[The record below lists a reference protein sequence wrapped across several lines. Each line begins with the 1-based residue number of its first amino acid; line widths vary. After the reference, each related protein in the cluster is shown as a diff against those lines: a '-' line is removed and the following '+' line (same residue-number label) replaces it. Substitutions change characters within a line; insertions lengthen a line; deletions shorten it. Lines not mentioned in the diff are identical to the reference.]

1 VAIDPVWRRLRRRF
15 SISAPRVAV
24 RTHLG
29 WPWRAAVVLALVALV
44 GGMWWWGFDFGQIFG
59 GFNRK
64 AVEQQLATA
73 EADATRHAQEAAA
86 LRQTNSA
93 LESELAMT
101 RGAQAAL
108 TKQVAELS
116 QENQQVK
123 EEVAFLQKLVSD
135 ASKTVGVAIP
145 RLVVERSEGDDAW
158 TYSILVVRGG
168 TPRDEFDGHLALAAV
183 VSTPPDERGAATS
196 STLNLPADQPESAAA
211 LRLRFKYY
219 QRIEGVL
226 RVPKGTQVRS
236 LTVRA
241 YESGASVPRATR
253 TLALS

>member
-1 VAIDPVWRRLRRRF
+1 M
-15 SISAPRVAV
+15 AV

-29 WPWRAAVVLALVALV
+29 WPWRAAVALGLVALV
-44 GGMWWWGFDFGQIFG
+44 AGMWWWGFDFGQIFG

-64 AVEQQLATA
+64 AIEQQLATA
-73 EADATRHAQEAAA
+73 EADASRFALEAAT
-86 LRQTNSA
+86 LRQSNSA

-123 EEVAFLQKLVSD
+123 EEAAFLQKLVSD
-135 ASKTVGVAIP
+135 ASKSVGIAIP
-145 RLVVERSEGDDAW
+145 RLVVERSEADDAW

-168 TPRDEFDGHLALAAV
+168 TPRDEFDGHVALAAV
-183 VSTPPDERGAATS
+183 LSTPGDAAGAGSPA
-196 STLNLPADQPESAAA
+196 TLNLPADQPESAAA
-211 LRLRFKYY
+211 LKLRFKYY

-226 RVPKGTQVRS
+226 KVPKGTQVRS

-241 YESGASVPRATR
+241 YETGANTPRATR

>member
-1 VAIDPVWRRLRRRF
+1 MALDHAWRRVRRRF
-15 SISAPRVAV
+15 SISAPRMAV

-29 WPWRAAVVLALVALV
+29 WPWRAAIALALVLLV
-44 GGMWWWGFDFGQIFG
+44 AGMWWWGFDFGQIFG

-64 AVEQQLATA
+64 AIESQLATA
-73 EADATRHAQEAAA
+73 EADAARYQQESAA
-86 LRQTNSA
+86 LRQANSA

-108 TKQVAELS
+108 TKQVAELT

-123 EEVAFLQKLVSD
+123 EELAFLQKLVSD
-135 ASKTVGVAIP
+135 ASKQVGVAIP
-145 RLVVERSEGDDAW
+145 RLVLERSEVDDSW
-158 TYSILVVRGG
+158 HYSVLVVRGG
-168 TPRDEFDGHLALAAV
+168 TPRDEFEGHLALAAV
-183 VSTPPDERGAATS
+183 VS
-196 STLNLPADQPESAAA
+196 LPAEGALAGRQATVTLPDDRPDSAAA

-219 QRIEGVL
+219 QRVEGVL
-226 RVPKGTQVRS
+226 QVPKGTQVRS

-241 YESGASVPRATR
+241 YESGALAPRATR

>member
-1 VAIDPVWRRLRRRF
+1 VALDPPWRRVRRHF
-15 SISAPRVAV
+15 SISAPRMAV

-29 WPWRAAVVLALVALV
+29 WPWRAAVVLALVLLIA
-44 GGMWWWGFDFGQIFG
+44 GMWWWGYDFGQIFG

-64 AVEQQLATA
+64 EIESQLATA
-73 EADATRHAQEAAA
+73 SADATRYQQESAA
-86 LRQTNSA
+86 LRQANSG

-108 TKQVAELS
+108 TKQVAELT

-123 EEVAFLQKLVSD
+123 EELAFLQKLVADS
-135 ASKTVGVAIP
+135 SKQAGLAIP
-145 RLVVERSEGDDAW
+145 RLVVERSEADDSW
-158 TYSILVVRGG
+158 HYSVLVVRGG
-168 TPRDEFDGHLALAAV
+168 TPRDEFEGHVAVAAV
-183 VSTPPDERGAATS
+183 LSP
-196 STLNLPADQPESAAA
+196 PADGSFPGRQTTLTLPDDQPGSAASFK
-211 LRLRFKYY
+211 LRFKYY

-226 RVPKGTQVRS
+226 PVPKGTQVRS

-241 YESGASVPRATR
+241 YEAGTSAPRATR

>member
-1 VAIDPVWRRLRRRF
+1 MS
-15 SISAPRVAV
+15 SISAPRMAV

-29 WPWRAAVVLALVALV
+29 WPWRAAVVLALVALIA
-44 GGMWWWGFDFGQIFG
+44 GMWWWGFDFGQIFG

-86 LRQTNSA
+86 LRQANSA

-145 RLVVERSEGDDAW
+145 RLVVERSEADDAW

-183 VSTPPDERGAATS
+183 VSTPSDERGMAGST
-196 STLNLPADQPESAAA
+196 TLNLPADQPESAAA

-241 YESGASVPRATR
+241 YESGASAPRATR